1 MFAGLCQ
8 NLYAGYAEALKKK
21 KKEKKDAFFFK
32 CHIGLAEKGWKE
44 DILQFC
50 QREELLKQKPLNI
63 DRQQGYML
71 QAYSSP
77 ALFHNQH

>member
-1 MFAGLCQ
+1 MFMLVM
-8 NLYAGYAEALKKK
+8 LKRWRR
-21 KKEKKDAFFFK
+21 KKEKKEAFFFK
-32 CHIGLAEKGWKE
+32 CHIGLAEKGRKE

-77 ALFHNQH
+77 ALFHNQHSFPFIWF